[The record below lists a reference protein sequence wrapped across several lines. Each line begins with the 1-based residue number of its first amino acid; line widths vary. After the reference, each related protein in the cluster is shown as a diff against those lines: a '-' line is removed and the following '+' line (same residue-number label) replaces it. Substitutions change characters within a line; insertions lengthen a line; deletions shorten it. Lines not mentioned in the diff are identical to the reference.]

1 MDTDERHPLGSAPLP
16 TGPDSFPE
24 SGPNALARVGP
35 RAAAGLLGAVV
46 LAVPL
51 VVIVSVLLLA
61 SGFEPDESVDA
72 FPPWVGAVWFVVVV
86 AYETLLVAWRG
97 QTLGKFALGIRVAR
111 LDNGR
116 PPLWW
121 QAAIRVALPAVIA
134 TIPHAVAQLAFLAV
148 YFSSVFDTMGRGL
161 HDKAAGTV
169 VVTTR

>member
-1 MDTDERHPLGSAPLP
+1 MPTDERHGVAAPLP
-16 TGPDSFPE
+16 TDRDSFPE

-35 RAAAGLLGAVV
+35 RAAARLLDAVV

-51 VVIVSVLLLA
+51 VLLVAVILVA
-61 SGFEPDESVDA
+61 TGFQPEKPSDA
-72 FPPWVGAVWFVVVV
+72 LPAWVPALWFVVVV
-86 AYETLLVAWRG
+86 AYESILVAWRG
-97 QTLGKFALGIRVAR
+97 QTVGKFAFGIRVAR

-134 TIPHAVAQLAFLAV
+134 TVPHAIAQLAFLGV
-148 YFSSVFDTMGRGL
+148 YFSSVFDAMGRGF